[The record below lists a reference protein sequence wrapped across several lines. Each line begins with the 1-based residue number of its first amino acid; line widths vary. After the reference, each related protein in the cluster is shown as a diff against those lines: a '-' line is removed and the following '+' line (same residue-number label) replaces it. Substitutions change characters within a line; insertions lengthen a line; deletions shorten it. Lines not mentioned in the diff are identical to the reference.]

1 MTTRTAQD
9 KAARAKRD
17 QHASATGDAA
27 AAALKAALA
36 RVDLVLPS
44 LHSGMPADGTD
55 GTGYVTLGGCSASLA
70 SLLAEVI
77 NLAADALQAPER

>member
-36 RVDLVLPS
+36 RLDLALPS
-44 LHSGMPADGTD
+44 LHSGMPVD

-70 SLLAEVI
+70 SRLAEVI
-77 NLAADALQAPER
+77 NLAADALQAPGR